1 MQRASIR
8 CCYHRRSRHPAFGRN
23 CRRRFL
29 VGRISRAKGRTP
41 VRIMLEVRS
50 RCHGNGCQA
59 SRRTWRGRGRPRP
72 VNGMMMR
79 RMLPRSIE
87 NFDTGSFVRLARRRG
102 SLSFRSRVSG
112 RWSFS
117 GRAHSRVRRITMN
130 DRRDTI
136 RPIGQTTLRDIIRRN
151 RRRLDRH
158 RRSR

>member
-117 GRAHSRVRRITMN
+117 GRAHSRVRRITSSVISFVATEG
-130 DRRDTI
+130 DLTGIAGRDDAKPTKA
-136 RPIGQTTLRDIIRRN
+136 
-151 RRRLDRH
+151 
-158 RRSR
+158 SAASS